1 MIMRNRREE
10 NSMRVTYDPEQL
22 VIFSRMGT
30 DKRCRCIGV
39 TDQSFHERLIAKYRR
54 TYHFF
59 KFHLYFLNLPLRLE
73 YQVRKIFSP
82 VVHISKISFSYF
94 YAKILRNPISVRL
107 PRIVDGRIE
116 KRASDFFSKYSSLS
130 DFSHK
135 PASRTKSPQIPAIAK
150 FFKSSVIYDRLD
162 SFLKP
167 LFIEVPASR
176 PPSHMGFLYSQA
188 ESPSPVHFIG
198 SQREIAQ
205 VLPKR
210 EINEIKL
217 PAGKSLAKTPPAS
230 FFSVFSS
237 HPGFMLRD
245 KKSQILK
252 ASKDRTGVDQYLS
265 ETPLIQLKTTSN
277 LYRYSASCE
286 RIKPFLKPTCIKFP
300 VLSRH
305 GQIKSL
311 LEVGEPY
318 LARPF
323 TQVLLTSGR
332 FLLEHEI
339 SVSDAPTS
347 TRYSSALSH
356 SFLKT
361 SFMLRRYNSKTKD
374 SRPKSTGFLDNVF
387 YTDQTRS
394 LDKGAYTK
402 TIDKALEV
410 PAIGKKKGKILR
422 SKKFIDRAHGIESV
436 DLVHHP
442 AYESR
447 FQSGDDSA
455 SVYRDRLPEIVH
467 FSKHKY
473 PGSSY
478 IPKLEDAKG
487 KEHFSDISKADIR
500 KPFTVPEAALPGLA
514 NRVYDIIVER
524 VKREKGMRGR

>member
-1 MIMRNRREE
+1 MIMRNKREE

-22 VIFSRMGT
+22 ILFSRMGT
-30 DKRCRCIGV
+30 DKRCIGI
-39 TDQSFHERLIAKYRR
+39 TDQSFHERLLAKYRR
-54 TYHFF
+54 TCHFF

-107 PRIVDGRIE
+107 PRIVDGRTE
-116 KRASDFFSKYSSLS
+116 KRASDLFSEYSPLS

-135 PASRTKSPQIPAIAK
+135 PASRTKSPQISAIAK

-176 PPSHMGFLYSQA
+176 PPSHMGFSYSQV
-188 ESPSPVHFIG
+188 ESPSAIHFIG
-198 SQREIAQ
+198 SQRVIAQ
-205 VLPKR
+205 VLSKR
-210 EINEIKL
+210 EIKSLERWGSAKPPGTLFFSSFRSTAELIFREKKPQIL
-217 PAGKSLAKTPPAS
+217 RSSIDRSGLERDFPEPGSAQSSSLAKFYQHSATY
-230 FFSVFSS
+230 
-237 HPGFMLRD
+237 D
-245 KKSQILK
+245 KI
-252 ASKDRTGVDQYLS
+252 V
-265 ETPLIQLKTTSN
+265 
-277 LYRYSASCE
+277 
-286 RIKPFLKPTCIKFP
+286 PFLKGHFTRFP
-300 VLSRH
+300 LLSQH

-318 LARPF
+318 LARRF
-323 TQVLLTSGR
+323 TRGLLTSGR

-347 TRYSSALSH
+347 TRYSSGLSH
-356 SFLKT
+356 SFPKT
-361 SFMLRRYNSKTKD
+361 GLMSRRYNSRMED
-374 SRPKSTGFLDNVF
+374 SRPKSTSFLDNEF
-387 YTDQTRS
+387 YPNQTRS
-394 LDKGAYTK
+394 LDEGVDTK

-410 PAIGKKKGKILR
+410 PAIGREKGKILR
-422 SKKFIDRAHGIESV
+422 SKKFIDSAH
-436 DLVHHP
+436 LVHHP
-442 AYESR
+442 AYKSR

-455 SVYRDRLPEIVH
+455 SVYRDKLTEIVH
-467 FSKHKY
+467 FSKHRY

-500 KPFTVPEAALPGLA
+500 RPFTVPEAALPGLA
-514 NRVYDIIVER
+514 NRVYEIILER